1 MLECFRAAADLVS
14 WPMTLC
20 GASWCPMRGSLTF
33 SSSGRTG
40 PPPSSASPPSPPPSH
55 PPPPLLLLLILL
67 MVRREDDA
75 VITIY
80 VLWLHLIF
88 VTIIP
93 VALLVWLNRIIYRKL
108 SEAMIFLMVM
118 MLAIYMY
125 MRM

>member
-1 MLECFRAAADLVS
+1 
-14 WPMTLC
+14 
-20 GASWCPMRGSLTF
+20 MRGSLTF

-40 PPPSSASPPSPPPSH
+40 PPPSPPSSH

-108 SEAMIFLMVM
+108 SEAMIFLM

>member
-1 MLECFRAAADLVS
+1 
-14 WPMTLC
+14 MTLC

-40 PPPSSASPPSPPPSH
+40 PPPSPPSSH

-108 SEAMIFLMVM
+108 SEAMIFLMMM
-118 MLAIYMY
+118 MLAIYMN

>member
-1 MLECFRAAADLVS
+1 
-14 WPMTLC
+14 
-20 GASWCPMRGSLTF
+20 MRGSLTF

-40 PPPSSASPPSPPPSH
+40 PPPSSTSPPSH

>member
-1 MLECFRAAADLVS
+1 
-14 WPMTLC
+14 MTLC
-20 GASWCPMRGSLTF
+20 GVSWCPMRGSLTF

-40 PPPSSASPPSPPPSH
+40 PPPSSTSPPSPPPSH

>member
-1 MLECFRAAADLVS
+1 
-14 WPMTLC
+14 MTLC

-40 PPPSSASPPSPPPSH
+40 PPPSPPSSHPP

>member
-1 MLECFRAAADLVS
+1 
-14 WPMTLC
+14 MTLC

-40 PPPSSASPPSPPPSH
+40 PPPSPPSSH